1 MTDRETRRSELRA
14 AVEARRELGPEYE
27 GALVESFLER
37 LDRDIDRRIDA
48 RATEAPQRR
57 RPSSDPSLPL
67 ALGSLGMGIPISGI
81 AGGTGGIGGLL
92 VAWGGIA
99 AVNIAYAWGRRRGR

>member
-1 MTDRETRRSELRA
+1 MTEREIRSSELRA

-37 LDRDIDRRIDA
+37 LDRDIDRRLDA
-48 RATEAPQRR
+48 RSGEAVRR
-57 RPSSDPSLPL
+57 HRPSSDPSLPL
-67 ALGSLGMGIPISGI
+67 ALGSIGMGIPISGI

-99 AVNIAYAWGRRRGR
+99 AVNIAHAWGRRRGR